1 MPDELPALPDLGA
14 LPLAVGRAMN
24 KALYE
29 CGLIWKREAVAN
41 APRSPKM
48 SEIRAV
54 RKKKWEAKGKK
65 PTKKQKAAWKKRI
78 NPRAK
83 SRPAPGG
90 LERSISMWSHGMPRW
105 DGSYVEVFVKQG
117 AEAGKYAK
125 KIHDEKGKSW
135 RNRGPGTIAKGSRA
149 DDKFIERAMTDNLPK
164 FEKKLVN
171 ALGRAVE
178 EALKA

>member
-1 MPDELPALPDLGA
+1 MPDDMPDLPDFAALPAKI
-14 LPLAVGRAMN
+14 GRAMN
-24 KALYE
+24 RALFQI
-29 CGLIWKREAVAN
+29 GLIWQREAVAN
-41 APRSPKM
+41 APRSPKA

-54 RKKKWEAKGKK
+54 RRAKWEAKGKK
-65 PTKKQKAAWKKRI
+65 PTKKQKAAWKARI

-90 LERSISMWSHGMPRW
+90 LERSISMWSRANPNW
-105 DGSYVEVFVKQG
+105 ENSFVEVFVKQG

-135 RNRGPGTIAKGSRA
+135 RNRGPGTIAKGARA
-149 DDKFIERAMTDNLPK
+149 DDKFIERARDDNLDK
-164 FEKKLVN
+164 FQTKLAN

-178 EALKA
+178 EAMLA